1 MHATRQRI
9 LEVLQEL
16 GSGTAKDLADRL
28 RIKLPSL
35 RYHVLALEESDLI
48 ARVPPPASGHVGR
61 PAVTY
66 ALTPQGVQEVQHCT
80 PWLVKSLLGQM
91 RTRSSPD
98 ELDTVY
104 REMGYQLAQVFKAGD
119 LARLPFADRL
129 EQASRALSHRGYGAT
144 VKILDRGEQ
153 SETVLQTHI
162 CPYGELPHEYAEL
175 CQMDLEL
182 VSELVGQ
189 PCTQEQFLSQGDPC
203 CTFRVPAPGAIDLDL
218 T

>member
-16 GSGTAKDLADRL
+16 GNGTAKDLADRL
-28 RIKLPSL
+28 RIKPPSL
-35 RYHVLALEESDLI
+35 RYHLLALEESELI

-80 PWLVKSLLGQM
+80 PWLVQSLLGQM
-91 RTRSSPD
+91 RARSSAD
-98 ELDTVY
+98 ELEAVY
-104 REMGYQLAQVFKAGD
+104 RDMGYQLAHAFQAGD
-119 LARLPFADRL
+119 LTRLPFADRL

-144 VKILDRGEQ
+144 VKILKRGER
-153 SETVLQTHI
+153 SETVLQTHV
-162 CPYGELPHEYAEL
+162 CPYGELPQEYAEL
-175 CQMDLEL
+175 CKMDQEL
-182 VSELVGQ
+182 ISELVGQ
-189 PCTQEQFLSQGDPC
+189 PCTQDQFLSQGDPC
-203 CTFRVPAPGAIDLDL
+203 CTFHVPTPGAIDLEL

>member
-35 RYHVLALEESDLI
+35 RYHVLALEASDLI

-66 ALTPQGVQEVQHCT
+66 ALTPQGVQEVQHCA
-80 PWLVKSLLGQM
+80 PWLVQSLLGQM
-91 RTRSSPD
+91 RARSSPD
-98 ELDTVY
+98 ELGTIY
-104 REMGYQLAQVFKAGD
+104 REMGYQLAQVFKLGD
-119 LARLPFADRL
+119 LTRLPFADRL

-153 SETVLQTHI
+153 SGAVLQTHT
-162 CPYGELPHEYAEL
+162 CPYGELPQEYAEL

-189 PCTQEQFLSQGDPC
+189 PCTQDQFLSQGDPC
-203 CTFRVPAPGAIDLDL
+203 CSFHVPAPGAIDLE